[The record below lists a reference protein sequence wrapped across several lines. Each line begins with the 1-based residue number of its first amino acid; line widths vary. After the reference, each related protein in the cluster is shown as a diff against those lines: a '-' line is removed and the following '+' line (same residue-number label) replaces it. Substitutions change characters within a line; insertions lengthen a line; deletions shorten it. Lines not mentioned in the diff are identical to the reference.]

1 MSMVVFLWCRRREME
16 RKDCCRFMRVIR
28 EMEDGWERISF
39 RLFFSVYRDEER
51 E

>member
-1 MSMVVFLWCRRREME
+1 MVFLLAFEEVERWE

-28 EMEDGWERISF
+28 EMEDGWERVSF
-39 RLFFSVYRDEER
+39 RFFFCVYRDEER